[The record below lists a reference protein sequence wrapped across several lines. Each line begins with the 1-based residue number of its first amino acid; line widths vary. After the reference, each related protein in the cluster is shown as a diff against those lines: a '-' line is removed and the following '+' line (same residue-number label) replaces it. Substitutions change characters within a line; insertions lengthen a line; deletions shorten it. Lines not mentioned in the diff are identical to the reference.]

1 MPRAI
6 DGTRRKDRRKR
17 LLKHAK
23 GYWGRRSNLV
33 RTAKDA
39 VAKSLAYAYRDRRN
53 KKRDFRALW
62 ITRISA
68 AARQHGLNYATLMH
82 GLALAEIQINRKA
95 LSNLAIED
103 PAAFGALVETVKT
116 RLAQVETAEKK

>member
-6 DGTRRKDRRKR
+6 DGTRRKKRRQK

-23 GYWGRRSNLV
+23 GYWGRRSNLY

-39 VAKSLAYAYRDRRN
+39 VAKSLSYAYRDRRN

-68 AARQHGLNYATLMH
+68 ACRQQDMSYSSFIHGLE
-82 GLALAEIQINRKA
+82 LAGVQINRKA

-103 PAAFGALVETVKT
+103 PNAFSALVDKAKQAVG
-116 RLAQVETAEKK
+116 AQQAK

>member
-6 DGTRRKDRRKR
+6 DGTKRKKRRQK

-23 GYWGRRSNLV
+23 GYWGRRSNLY

-39 VAKSLAYAYRDRRN
+39 VAKSLSYAYRDRRN
-53 KKRDFRALW
+53 KKRSFRALW

-68 AARQHGLNYATLMH
+68 ACRQQDMSYSSFIHGLE
-82 GLALAEIQINRKA
+82 LAGVQINRKA
-95 LSNLAIED
+95 LSNMAIED
-103 PAAFGALVETVKT
+103 PNAFSEVVAKAKGALG
-116 RLAQVETAEKK
+116 AQAKK

>member
-6 DGTRRKDRRKR
+6 DGTRRKDRRKK
-17 LLKHAK
+17 LLKQAK
-23 GYWGRRSNLV
+23 GYWGRRSKLY

-39 VAKSLAYAYRDRRN
+39 VAKSLSYAYRDRKVR
-53 KKRDFRALW
+53 KRAFRTLW

-68 AARQHGLNYATLMH
+68 GCRAEGMTYSRFMNGLKRAN
-82 GLALAEIQINRKA
+82 IQIDRKV

-103 PAAFGALVETVKT
+103 REAFQAIVGRSKDALKV
-116 RLAQVETAEKK
+116 

>member
-6 DGTRRKDRRKR
+6 DGTKRKKRRQK

-23 GYWGRRSNLV
+23 GYWGRRSNLH

-39 VAKSLAYAYRDRRN
+39 VAKSLSYAYRDRRN
-53 KKRDFRALW
+53 KKRNFRALW

-68 AARQHGLNYATLMH
+68 ACRQQDMTYSSFIHGLE
-82 GLALAEIQINRKA
+82 LAGIRINRKA

-103 PAAFGALVETVKT
+103 PGAFSALIAKAKQALGANLNK
-116 RLAQVETAEKK
+116 